1 MLSTVLM
8 LALAATMPVT
18 PSAALESPTR
28 HIRSTFPYV
37 NSLLRDGFYKSPTF
51 ARLVTRLERSD
62 LIVYIELIPQMPA
75 GVEGRLVMLPRTH
88 DTRYVRIQLGMLG
101 QGSENEEIAL
111 LGHELQ
117 HASEIADAPDVSTAD
132 AFVALYERI
141 GQRSGWHQYET
152 TAAQDAARHVRSEI
166 R

>member
-1 MLSTVLM
+1 MLSAVLM
-8 LALAATMPVT
+8 LAMAATKTVA

-28 HIRSTFPYV
+28 HIRSAFPYV

-62 LIVYIELIPQMPA
+62 LIVYVEMLPQMPA
-75 GVEGRLVMLPRTH
+75 GVEGRLVMLPRAH
-88 DTRYVRIQLGMLG
+88 DTRYVRIQLGM
-101 QGSENEEIAL
+101 QGSVSDAIAL

-117 HASEIADAPDVSTAD
+117 HATELADAPGVTDMD
-132 AFVALYERI
+132 GFVALYERI
-141 GQRSGWHQYET
+141 GQKSGWHQYET
-152 TAAQDAARHVRSEI
+152 AAAQDAARQVKSEI

>member
-8 LALAATMPVT
+8 LALASTMPIS

-28 HIRSTFPYV
+28 HIRSAFPYV
-37 NSLLRDGFYKSPTF
+37 NSLLRDGFYRSPTF
-51 ARLVTRLERSD
+51 ARLVARLEHSD
-62 LIVYIELIPQMPA
+62 LIIYVELLPQMPA
-75 GVEGRLVMLPRTH
+75 GVEGRLLMLPRAH
-88 DTRYVRIQLGMLG
+88 DNRYVRIQIGL
-101 QGSENEEIAL
+101 QGSETDAIAL

-117 HASEIADAPDVSTAD
+117 HATELADAPLVTDMN

-152 TAAQDAARHVRSEI
+152 AAAQDAARQVRRELS
-166 R
+166 